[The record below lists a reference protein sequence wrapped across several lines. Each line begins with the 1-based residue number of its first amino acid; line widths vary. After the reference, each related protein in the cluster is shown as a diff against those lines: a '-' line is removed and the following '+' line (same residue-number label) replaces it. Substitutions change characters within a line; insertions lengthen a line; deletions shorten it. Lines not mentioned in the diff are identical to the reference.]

1 MIITSTEQA
10 KEGELVQLRKGAALV
25 KGVAEK
31 AEKGTQ
37 SVPMG
42 KKEEIQEEVVK
53 EEKGEETEVKAEEDI
68 IDVKNVAQVLP
79 LRRSARA
86 ARMAIVKVDQVEF
99 SDPFFLSLH
108 FYPDQVEVRGK
119 GRKHL
124 RVLRGL
130 RGSEELELG
139 EEDSEDGGES
149 KVTTVSQVEP
159 PPLHPPL
166 LQI

>member
-10 KEGELVQLRKGAALV
+10 KERELVQLRKGAALV
-25 KGVAEK
+25 KCVAEK

-99 SDPFFLSLH
+99 SDPFF
-108 FYPDQVEVRGK
+108 YPYISILTRLRCEVK
-119 GRKHL
+119 E
-124 RVLRGL
+124 
-130 RGSEELELG
+130 GSIC
-139 EEDSEDGGES
+139 ES
-149 KVTTVSQVEP
+149 
-159 PPLHPPL
+159 
-166 LQI
+166 